1 MRRLLTENGPWFTKT
16 GPEGD
21 VVLASRVRLARNL
34 IEYPFPDTLSRDQ
47 ERKVRDRLA
56 GAFAKLPERWNF
68 TILYLKDLSP
78 LEKRLLL
85 ERNIVSRAFSLAQEK
100 ALVLDDSQRLS
111 ALFNEQ
117 DHLKLSSVREG
128 LALQE
133 AFREADELD
142 SQLEESLPF
151 ACNLEWGYLNSSFL
165 DLGTG
170 MRASLMFHLPGL
182 VSAGLID
189 GALKVIA
196 QVGLSV
202 KGFFSRRK
210 SSLGDIYQISNQISL
225 GLSEEEILENLA
237 GVAKPLIDYE
247 RKAREQ
253 LLEQRRIELEDKVF
267 RAWGILSSCRSIG
280 AREASTLLSRL
291 RLGINLGLISEVP
304 LETATSLFF
313 FSQKSHVQAAS
324 DAAMDEAAINIHRA
338 SMIRERIAT
347 NLGGCNV

>member
-1 MRRLLTENGPWFTKT
+1 MSRLLTEKGPWFTKT

-34 IEYPFPDTLSRDQ
+34 IEYPFPDNLSRDQ
-47 ERKVRDRLA
+47 ERMVRDKLTE
-56 GAFAKLPERWNF
+56 AFAKLPEGWNF

-85 ERNIVSRAFSLAQEK
+85 ERNIVSQAFSLAQEK

-128 LALQE
+128 LALRG

-142 SQLEESLPF
+142 SQLEEFLPF

-170 MRASLMFHLPGL
+170 MRASLMVHLPGL
-182 VSAGLID
+182 VAAGLID

-210 SSLGDIYQISNQISL
+210 GSLGDIYQISNQVSL
-225 GLSEEEILENLA
+225 GLSEEEILGSLG

-247 RKAREQ
+247 RQAREQ
-253 LLEQRRIELEDKVF
+253 LMEQKRIELEDKVF
-267 RAWGILSSCRSIG
+267 RAWGILNSCRSIG

-291 RLGINLGLISEVP
+291 RLGINLGLIEDVAP
-304 LETATSLFF
+304 ETVTSLFF
-313 FSQKSHVQAAS
+313 FTQKSHVQAAS
-324 DAAMDEAAINIHRA
+324 EPTQDEAVIDIQRA
-338 SMIRERIAT
+338 SMIRERLT
-347 NLGGCNV
+347 TKLGRV